1 MTAAGSSNR
10 RRADRPVWVS
20 QVGSHRLPMFVRRS
34 SIHNLGWPLARVQS
48 CRSQSRLCVIVV
60 MPMSL
65 GAASF
70 PQSSFPLSLQ
80 CARSTFCCA
89 AFPACGVDVPRT
101 SAFDRADTRE
111 QLTDHPR
118 GAATN
123 QPALSGC
130 AGTVN

>member
-60 MPMSL
+60 N
-65 GAASF
+65 A
-70 PQSSFPLSLQ
+70 
-80 CARSTFCCA
+80 
-89 AFPACGVDVPRT
+89 DVPGSSLIPAIVLSTIAAMCPEYFLLCRV
-101 SAFDRADTRE
+101 SSM
-111 QLTDHPR
+111 R
-118 GAATN
+118 G
-123 QPALSGC
+123 
-130 AGTVN
+130 

>member
-34 SIHNLGWPLARVQS
+34 SIHNLGWPLARAQS
-48 CRSQSRLCVIVV
+48 SRSQSRLCVIVV

-70 PQSSFPLSLQ
+70 PQSSFPLLLQ

-89 AFPACGVDVPRT
+89 AFPACGVDAPEDVR
-101 SAFDRADTRE
+101 F
-111 QLTDHPR
+111 
-118 GAATN
+118 
-123 QPALSGC
+123 
-130 AGTVN
+130 